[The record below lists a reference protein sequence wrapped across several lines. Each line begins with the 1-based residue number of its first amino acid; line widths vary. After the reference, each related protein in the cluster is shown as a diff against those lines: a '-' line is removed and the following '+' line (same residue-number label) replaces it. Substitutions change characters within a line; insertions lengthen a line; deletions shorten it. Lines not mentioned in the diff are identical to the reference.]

1 MADASDLTIKG
12 QGQVRV
18 PEAVRR
24 RWGLQ
29 DGDLVTYVD
38 LGDAMMILPGGTDVL
53 RRSLLDS
60 TFDGDEDRTGGSIDS
75 SEPRG
80 RPPDS
85 GDSFRLASGPAFRHG
100 GGDPVPPRLGQVPAD
115 HDDRDDVAYLEPV
128 CFGQEPPYEQRNWL
142 TTVTLS
148 APFLFDGGPDGL
160 AVRTAR
166 STRLVA
172 GSSPSR

>member
-60 TFDGDEDRTGGSIDS
+60 TFDGDEDRTGGSINS

-80 RPPDS
+80 WPPDS
-85 GDSFRLASGPAFRHG
+85 GESFRLEVMAWAAAAA
-100 GGDPVPPRLGQVPAD
+100 VP
-115 HDDRDDVAYLEPV
+115 Y
-128 CFGQEPPYEQRNWL
+128 
-142 TTVTLS
+142 
-148 APFLFDGGPDGL
+148 GL
-160 AVRTAR
+160 H
-166 STRLVA
+166 
-172 GSSPSR
+172 